1 MTLPEMLGLLGAF
14 LGTILG
20 IALGLIFGLAWWT
33 IGTAAAGFLLGW
45 GAGVGIAV
53 SPFMDRLLQKSW
65 KQERKRF
72 EAEPSASA
80 DADKPRR

>member
-33 IGTAAAGFLLGW
+33 IGTAAAEFLLGW

-53 SPFMDRLLQKSW
+53 PFVDHLLQKSW

>member
-1 MTLPEMLGLLGAF
+1 MTLPEMLGSLGAF

-45 GAGVGIAV
+45 GAGVGIV
-53 SPFMDRLLQKSW
+53 GLVDRLLQKSW

>member
-1 MTLPEMLGLLGAF
+1 MTLPEMLGSLGAF

-45 GAGVGIAV
+45 GAGAGIA
-53 SPFMDRLLQKSW
+53 SPFVHLLLYKSW